1 MHGHRTIQSIDLVHS
16 PSTSF
21 LLALP
26 KVPVFVQTAFPHLH
40 TSPGL
45 KLHNGFVGFVLL
57 CFFFFFVALG
67 EGGSLIAKLI
77 PKVIY
82 WWSVGVFFLFF
93 SSLLLLF
100 LFKEI

>member
-57 CFFFFFVALG
+57 CFFFFVALG